1 MEKFV
6 VGGAVRD
13 YHMGLRP
20 KDVDYVVVGST
31 PEEMLAAGFEQVGA
45 DFPVFL
51 DKDGNEYALART
63 ERKTGRGYM
72 GFETNHDSTVT
83 LEDDLMRRDL
93 TINAMAHKVDGCD
106 ASGNCSM
113 TLVDPF
119 GGLEDLQNKVLRHVS
134 PAFAD
139 DPVRVLRLARFH
151 ARFGPDWVVSE
162 ATKEFCRDMATSGE
176 LEHLTRERVLKELEK
191 ALSEPYP
198 LLFFQTLRE
207 VWALDVVLPEFKSF
221 ESNIFLSEENAS
233 VKMRYASCT
242 WYMVEPE
249 KMEARLN
256 VSVEWRR
263 YSKMWRSMGTHSRNE
278 HPVDILYAMDA
289 YRQSDLWEEMQADFN
304 AIDYGFDLPKV
315 YEKTKDVSF
324 ASLSPEQQ
332 TTLKGPEIAKALHK
346 LRKDMVLIL

>member
-72 GFETNHDSTVT
+72 GFETNHDTSVT

-106 ASGNCSM
+106 ADGNCSM

-151 ARFGPDWVVSE
+151 ARFGPEWVVSE
-162 ATKEFCRDMATSGE
+162 STKEFCRDMATSGE

-198 LLFFQTLRE
+198 SLFFQTLRE
-207 VWALDVVLPEFKSF
+207 VWALDVVLPEFKDF
-221 ESNIFLSEENAS
+221 EKNIFLGEEDAS
-233 VKMRYASCT
+233 DKMRYASCT
-242 WYMVEPE
+242 VYMEDA
-249 KMEARLN
+249 EALEQRLN

-263 YSKMWRSMGTHSRNE
+263 YSRMWRSMLNNSRYM
-278 HPVDILYAMDA
+278 HPVDTLYAMDA
-289 YRQSDLWEEMQADFN
+289 YRQSELWEEMQADFA
-304 AIDYGFDLPKV
+304 AIDYGFSLPQV

-324 ASLSPEQQ
+324 ASLSAEQQ
-332 TTLKGPEIAKALHK
+332 ATLKGPEIAKALHK
-346 LRKDMVLIL
+346 IRKDMVLIL